1 MIKIVPDAN
10 LLLSGMLSHSQSR
23 TRQILNLALAKKVVM
38 YGSKETYDEFCEKV
52 MMPKFS
58 KYWKKQI
65 FTPEKIILDYKAIV
79 NIMDTK
85 GILENV
91 NVVKKDPDDD
101 CYFKIAKSCGAK
113 IIITGDKAVL
123 EVKKFED
130 IRVVEP
136 SKFLDSFSKISSG
149 NLF

>member
-10 LLLSGMLSHSQSR
+10 LLLSGMLSHSKSK
-23 TRQILNLALAKKVVM
+23 TRQILNLALAKKIVM

-52 MMPKFS
+52 AMPKFS

-85 GILENV
+85 GILEGL
-91 NVVKKDPDDD
+91 NVVEVDPDDD
-101 CYFKIAKSCGAK
+101 CYFRIAKACGAK
-113 IIITGDKAVL
+113 IIVTGDKGVL
-123 EVKKFED
+123 AVKKYD
-130 IRVVEP
+130 GIVTVEP
-136 SKFLDSFSKISSG
+136 TRFLDSLSKINSG